1 MLTSSDGSQYLSVC
15 NVEYDSLD
23 SNIPGL
29 GPLAV
34 NSFDACVDLCTNQG
48 TNCTGFTFSKS
59 RRECLLKRIM
69 VPNIDSDPDY
79 DSVVRIAGP
88 GGTSQRSQLIVNGD
102 FAGSQ
107 LAPWTTDSSEGVTF
121 GVTNGAAY
129 VLIFFSAGCG

>member
-34 NSFDACVDLCTNQG
+34 NSLNACVDLCTNQG
-48 TNCTGFTFSKS
+48 TNCTGFTFSKG
-59 RRECLLKRIM
+59 RRECLLKKIM
-69 VPNIDSDPDY
+69 VPRIDSDPDY

-88 GGTSQRSQLIVNGD
+88 GGTSRRSQLIVNGD

-107 LAPWTTDSSEGVTF
+107 LAPWTTDGSEGVTF

-129 VLIFFSAGCG
+129 VLTLISAGFG